1 MAGKYGLDTGWTDT
15 DKAIGTSLT
24 LGAVGLG
31 IAAIAAGL
39 WWGSGSEKKDDKKK

>member
-15 DKAIGTSLT
+15 DKAIGTGLT

-31 IAAIAAGL
+31 IAAIAGL